1 MHGGGARRAPALQL
15 VHATMLFSRRTSHAG
30 PEEVASK
37 NALTRA
43 LERARAEEQRVLDLT
58 VSNPTTAGLPYPEAE
73 ILGALASPA
82 SLVYAPDP
90 LGMPRAREAV
100 SAELGAQGTPV
111 PAARVAITA
120 STSEAYAALFKMLAD
135 PGDEILVPAPSYPL
149 LGWLAAHE
157 SVVLRPYPLVY
168 AGRWHVDLPALA
180 AAVNERTRAIVVVAP
195 NNPTGSYLGREEL
208 EAMLDLE
215 LPIVSDEV
223 FARYPLGEGPPE
235 GRVASVLGARRG
247 LVFALSGLSKL
258 AALPQLKL
266 GWIAAAGADALA
278 EAAMARLELVLDAYL
293 SVSAPVQNA
302 LPTLLSARA
311 LTTEAISRRTRR
323 NLASLDH
330 ALRGAP
336 VATRL
341 DVEGGWYATV
351 RVPAT
356 ETDEAWAL
364 ALLERDGVLVHPGY
378 FFDLHEGAHLVV
390 SLLTEEA
397 TFDEGV
403 ARLVARLA

>member
-1 MHGGGARRAPALQL
+1 M
-15 VHATMLFSRRTSHAG
+15 FSRRTSHAG
-30 PEEVASK
+30 PHGADAT

-43 LERARAEEQRVLDLT
+43 LQLERTGRRRVLDLT
-58 VSNPTTAGLPYPEAE
+58 VSNPTTASLPYPEAA

-82 SLVYAPDP
+82 SLVYRPDP
-90 LGMPRAREAV
+90 LGMPGAREAV
-100 SAELGAQGTPV
+100 SEELAAQDTPV
-111 PAARVAITA
+111 APSCIAITA

-135 PGDEILVPAPSYPL
+135 PGDEILVPTPSYPL
-149 LGWLAAHE
+149 LDWLAAHE

-180 AAVNERTRAIVVVAP
+180 SAVTERTRAIVVVAP

-208 EAMLDLE
+208 EAMLDLG

-223 FARYPLGEGPPE
+223 FARYPLGEAPPE
-235 GRVASVLGARRG
+235 GRVPSVLVARRG

-266 GWIAAAGADALA
+266 GWIAAAGEDARV
-278 EAAMARLELVLDAYL
+278 EEAMARLELVLDAYL

-302 LPTLLSARA
+302 LPALLAAR
-311 LTTEAISRRTRR
+311 TTTTQAISRRTRR
-323 NLASLDH
+323 NLEALDRALAS
-330 ALRGAP
+330 AP
-336 VATRL
+336 LATRL
-341 DVEGGWYATV
+341 DVEGGWYATI
-351 RVPAT
+351 RVPAF

-364 ALLERDGVLVHPGY
+364 ALLEEDGVLVHPGY
-378 FFDLHEGAHLVV
+378 FFDMSGGAHLVV

-397 TFDEGV
+397 VFDEGV
-403 ARLVARLA
+403 ARLAARLR